1 MFKRSKQ
8 IADCCAQ
15 QCTWS
20 KRAGFCTSQ
29 ERYEKAPRALQLNIF
44 NNFRVHSNGPDT
56 SYKVYTRGGILK
68 NSFKSEDLVDMR
80 NVHFPF
86 LQDID
91 CRTTTIRIHRKS
103 QSFKLHDRT
112 QAGPPK
118 ELQCARAMENVRIIN
133 ASAKEQESL
142 TQPNVT
148 QQLLDLTRLNLEGLV
163 AYTFSFSTR
172 SPL

>member
-1 MFKRSKQ
+1 MDINALDGRGMDSVHPKSDMKKHQ
-8 IADCCAQ
+8 
-15 QCTWS
+15 
-20 KRAGFCTSQ
+20 TSCSWT
-29 ERYEKAPRALQLNIF
+29 
-44 NNFRVHSNGPDT
+44 HSNISECTQMVQTLPT
-56 SYKVYTRGGILK
+56 KSTREEEYWRTVSSRKTLSICG
-68 NSFKSEDLVDMR
+68 MCT
-80 NVHFPF
+80 F
-86 LQDID
+86 LS

-148 QQLLDLTRLNLEGLV
+148 QQLRDLTRLNLEGLV